1 MADEKVTIKIEVR
14 SDDGA
19 IDKTRRKLERLSGA
33 EGRHY
38 KKNSALASKGSSD
51 IKNYGKNTSDVLNNG
66 SRKWKKHFDSL
77 DKGMKAFGSGLLK
90 LVAMSA
96 KMAAIEIGAMGLAMV
111 AVHGAFLLGK
121 GLAKM
126 YQVAMQGAA
135 AGIAGLAIAAGT
147 AAAAM
152 RENQAAMFAF
162 SQTGHKELGNG
173 LNQTRAAMRMLTHD
187 ADMAA
192 VGVDNLNAA
201 YGEIVNK
208 SGKFNA
214 GSAKMLK
221 GLMDFAS
228 AGQDLKTGT
237 KAAAT
242 LVAELQNVKGTYDSI
257 KSAAKGL
264 GPQMTKALEAYEKA
278 GGAKKGKAGL
288 VEAITSGKLA
298 ELGGVVGQFDAVNS
312 TLINQA
318 KALFTNIKNEF
329 GDFGQQFLEPVK
341 YEFKQVG
348 AIIKATLQRLSGEFG
363 TFANSGFLE
372 NISVV
377 VEKIANG
384 TVNIIRKYLP
394 AAQGMFK
401 RFGDWW
407 DKFTSGWKRMVEY
420 LRPLQDGAR
429 VIEDMLKNVMIPIWD
444 ELKGKFGAFNRNLQ
458 KYRQDFENFGT
469 AVGNLVVKVMQYG
482 SEVQQIFF
490 ESLPFI
496 NKVIDGVTTLI
507 EHFTSF
513 LGGFKKVTGV
523 VEKFLGGKGFGNFML
538 LAGLITYGKKMKG
551 AAGGFVSGT
560 SMSGIR
566 EAANMKITAG
576 VVNINGKPVASYG
589 RPGVA
594 GHTTATTA
602 TGGTV
607 TRGMTPTSG
616 GGPYPGVTPGRP
628 GAPGFASGG
637 VPAAM
642 TSVAG
647 AANMASTALTTLAGV
662 ASGGS
667 RASAGGALRG
677 PNGGHLIRSGKYKGQ
692 EILQQRVGNQN
703 PRYIYG
709 GPGTGPVDQ
718 AQLRA
723 SGKEF
728 RSGVFVPKEY
738 RVDEKG
744 RKRFTAHGRIIN
756 RRERFFRGI
765 GEGQKLGATGY
776 VGDGAVKTRF
786 DRAFAR
792 ANNGL
797 GGRLGRGADW
807 MRDRQIARS
816 QYLGPDGTP
825 GPRPGKGPWKL
836 SSNKLNGPGTSI
848 FGKRADKFYNGS
860 FYNNWLSP
868 TSNIGQHGPIE
879 PRTGVG
885 RAISNIK
892 TGTRGIRASRLGTA
906 VLGNSKTGQKG
917 FNSGSMAGA
926 MGTAVGMQLLSSKMD
941 ESAQGSM
948 ALGSSIAMMNP
959 LAGMAVGFG
968 GAAMNARTG
977 KGGAVMGAAAGAAIG
992 TMIAPGIG
1000 TAVGTVVGAIA
1011 GGIKG
1016 VFNRVK
1022 KEKEDSRAVM
1032 EGAFKTLLRDNFKVA
1047 GVAIAN
1053 QQGVGES
1060 AIAKVMPQY
1069 LAQIG
1074 AIGDKARAT
1083 QSGGMSPIDFV
1094 KDMYANQRSYGIT
1107 MDEKQYGDMLK
1118 QPQSAIDYALKT
1130 EQNQGV
1136 VGTALT
1142 ADYKKRL
1149 TELQKITGMS
1159 EMEIENLARTLDVNL
1174 MDSTVSWTQTLKD
1187 LGQTMVKTGA
1197 EMRGMQTDV
1206 FVSGLTKFDDA
1217 IKTMEAPKILNEKA
1231 AAFRDL
1237 LDAGAAGDSD
1247 IASFFRDIAVDSQ
1260 ALAGGGLRGAL
1271 KLKEVYGVG
1280 GTAYAQ
1286 QADGAKGYLYG
1297 KEQQVL
1303 GSTGGQTM
1311 LNYTDDAILK
1321 TSKNLAGFVNNQ
1333 LLTGTGEGE
1342 NRYAVNADLFGGA
1355 LSRLDPNIAGKI
1367 EGALLSGDLFAGVDM
1382 TNIAQ
1387 VEERLKAYDPSLT
1400 AGAIGLQSIASD
1412 KDMASSLGEIANM
1425 PDDLKA
1431 VFDGFISEYKAFFTS
1446 EATTPEWFTKEA
1458 FKELIESM
1466 DTSSPRGKGI
1476 GDTTSSRLSQ
1486 TLGRHSMMDSAL
1498 VGKRT
1503 ITSAYRTAGLGSPSS
1518 DHIMGRAYDLTGQNL
1533 GGYSKMVHAN
1543 GGFAEFHGVNS
1554 NRHLHV
1560 VPGPGIGDT
1569 MVPKR
1574 MSSGSQG
1581 GATAN
1586 TTNSYVINVEGGTGA
1601 SAEAIATLTMR
1612 KIKLMQDNERQRS

>member
-19 IDKTRRKLERLSGA
+19 IDRTRRKLERLSGA

-38 KKNSALASKGSSD
+38 KKNTALASKGTSD
-51 IKNYGKNTSDVLNNG
+51 IKNYGKNTESVLNNG
-66 SRKWKKHFDSL
+66 SRKWKKHFDQL
-77 DKGMKAFGSGLLK
+77 DKSMKMMGGSLLK

-96 KMAAIEIGAMGLAMV
+96 KMAAVEIAGMGAAMLL
-111 AVHGAFLLGK
+111 VHGAFLVGK
-121 GLAKM
+121 GLAKV

-135 AGIAGLAIAAGT
+135 AGVAGLAIAAGT

-152 RENQAAMFAF
+152 RENQAAMYAF

-173 LNQTRAAMRMLTHD
+173 LNQTRLAMRMLTHD

-192 VGVDNLNAA
+192 VGVDNLVGA

-214 GSAKMLK
+214 SSAKMLK

-237 KAAAT
+237 KAAAG
-242 LVAELQNVKGTYDSI
+242 LVAELQNVKGTYSSI
-257 KSAAKGL
+257 KTAAQGL
-264 GPQMTKALEAYEKA
+264 GPQMKKALEEYEKA
-278 GGAKKGKAGL
+278 GGSKKGKAGL
-288 VEAITSGKLA
+288 VQAITSGELA
-298 ELGGVVGQFDAVNS
+298 RLGGVAGQFEAVNS

-318 KALFTNIKNEF
+318 KSLFTQLKNEF
-329 GDFGQQFLEPVK
+329 ADFGQQFLEPVK

-348 AIIKATLQRLSGEFG
+348 AILKRTLQRLSVEFASFG
-363 TFANSGFLE
+363 NSGFIDK
-372 NISVV
+372 ISVV
-377 VEKIANG
+377 VEKLANG
-384 TVNIIRKYLP
+384 TVNLIRKYLP
-394 AAQGMFK
+394 AAQGMFE
-401 RFGDWW
+401 RFGSWW
-407 DKFTSGWKRMVEY
+407 DKFTGGWKRMVEY
-420 LRPLQDGAR
+420 LRPLQEGAR
-429 VIEDMLKNVMIPIWD
+429 VIEQMLKNVMMPIWD
-444 ELKGKFGAFNRNLQ
+444 ELKGKFGTFNKELQ
-458 KYRQDFENFGT
+458 KYKEDFAQFGT
-469 AVGNLVVKVMQYG
+469 NVGNLIVKVMEYG
-482 SEVQQIFF
+482 NEVRTIFM

-496 NKVIDGVTTLI
+496 NKVIEGVTTLI

-566 EAANMKITAG
+566 EAANMNLTAG
-576 VVNINGKPVASYG
+576 VVNINGKPVAGYG
-589 RPGVA
+589 RPGLA
-594 GHTTATTA
+594 GHTTAKTT

-607 TRGMTPTSG
+607 TRGMAPTT

-647 AANMASTALTTLAGV
+647 AANMAATSLSTLAGV
-662 ASGGS
+662 ASGSS
-667 RASAGGALRG
+667 RASAGGAATRG
-677 PNGGHLIRSGKYKGQ
+677 PNGGYLIRSGKYKGQ
-692 EILQQRVGNQN
+692 ELLQQSVGGQN
-703 PRYIYG
+703 PRYVYG
-709 GPGTGPVDQ
+709 GRGTGPVDE
-718 AQLRA
+718 ARLRA
-723 SGKEF
+723 TGKEF
-728 RSGVFVPKEY
+728 RSGVFVPEEY

-744 RKRFTAHGRIIN
+744 RKRFTRHGRIMN
-756 RRERFFRGI
+756 RRERFWRGI
-765 GEGQKLGATGY
+765 GEGQKLGATGF
-776 VGDGAVKTRF
+776 VKDGAIKTRF
-786 DRAFAR
+786 DRMFAQ

-816 QYLGPDGTP
+816 DYLGPDGAP
-825 GPRPGKGPWKL
+825 GPSPRGIWKL
-836 SSNKLNGPGTSI
+836 SSNKLNGPGTSV
-848 FGKRADKFYNGS
+848 FGSRADKFYNGS
-860 FYNNWLSP
+860 FYNNWLAP
-868 TSNIGQHGPIE
+868 GSNIGKDGPIE
-879 PRTGVG
+879 PRTGFG

-892 TGTRGIRASRLGTA
+892 TGTRGIRDSRLGAA
-906 VLGNSKTGQKG
+906 VLGNKETGQKG
-917 FNSGSMAGA
+917 FAGSMTGT
-926 MGTAVGMQLLSSKMD
+926 MGTALGMQFLSSKMD

-948 ALGSSIAMMNP
+948 ALGSSLAMINP
-959 LAGMAVGFG
+959 FVGAAVGFG

-1022 KEKEDSRAVM
+1022 KEKEDSAGVM
-1032 EGAFKTLLRDNFKVA
+1032 KDAFTSLLRNQFKVA
-1047 GVAIAN
+1047 GVAISN
-1053 QQGVGES
+1053 QQGVGKS
-1060 AIAKVMPQY
+1060 AIAQVMPQY
-1069 LAQIG
+1069 LSQIG
-1074 AIGDKARAT
+1074 NIANKARAT
-1083 QSGGMSPIDFV
+1083 QSGNMSPTEFV
-1094 KDMYANQRSYGIT
+1094 QDMYNNQSSYGISVN
-1107 MDEKQYGDMLK
+1107 EEQYSKMLK
-1118 QPQSAIDYALKT
+1118 RPQSAIDYVIKT
-1130 EQNQGV
+1130 EQNQNI
-1136 VGTALT
+1136 VGQALEG
-1142 ADYKKRL
+1142 DYQKKL
-1149 TELQKITGMS
+1149 TELQKIMGMS
-1159 EMEIENLARTLDVNL
+1159 EMEIENLARTMDFNL
-1174 MDSTVSWTQTLKD
+1174 MDPTVSFTETLKT
-1187 LGQTMVKTGA
+1187 LGATMVKTSA

-1206 FVSGLTKFDDA
+1206 FVNGLSKFDEA

-1237 LDAGAAGDSD
+1237 LDAGSAGDSD
-1247 IASFFRDIAVDSQ
+1247 IAQFFRDIAVDSQ

-1280 GTAYAQ
+1280 GTAYGQ
-1286 QADGAKGYLYG
+1286 QANGAKGYLYG
-1297 KEQQVL
+1297 KEEQVL

-1311 LNYTDDAILK
+1311 LSYTNDAILQ

-1355 LSRLDPNIAGKI
+1355 LSRLDPNKAGAI
-1367 EGALLSGDLFAGVDM
+1367 EAALLSGDLFAGVDM
-1382 TNIAQ
+1382 TNIGAI
-1387 VEERLKAYDPSLT
+1387 EERLQGYDSSLT
-1400 AGAIGLQSIASD
+1400 AGAIGLQTIASD

-1425 PDDLKA
+1425 PDDLKS

-1446 EATTPEWFTKEA
+1446 EATTPEWFTKAA
-1458 FKELIESM
+1458 FDEMLGK

-1560 VPGPGIGDT
+1560 VPGPGVGDT

-1574 MSSGSQG
+1574 LSGPTQSG
-1581 GATAN
+1581 VSAN
-1586 TTNSYVINVEGGTGA
+1586 TNNNYTINVEAGPNAT
-1601 SAEAIATLTMR
+1601 AEQIATLTMK
-1612 KIKLMQDNERQRS
+1612 KIKLMQDNQRQRS

>member
-14 SDDGA
+14 SDDAA

-38 KKNSALASKGSSD
+38 KKNSALASKGVSD
-51 IKNYGKNTSDVLNNG
+51 IKNYGKSQSDVLNNG
-66 SRKWKKHFDSL
+66 SRKWKKHFDQL
-77 DKGMKAFGSGLLK
+77 DKSMKMFGGGLLK

-96 KMAAIEIGAMGLAMV
+96 KMAAIEIAGMGAAMLV
-111 AVHGAFLLGK
+111 VHGAFLVGK
-121 GLAKM
+121 GLAKT

-135 AGIAGLAIAAGT
+135 AGVAALAIAAGT

-152 RENQAAMFAF
+152 RENQAAMYAF

-173 LNQTRAAMRMLTHD
+173 LNQTRVAMRMLTHD

-192 VGVDNLNAA
+192 VGVDNLVGA
-201 YGEIVNK
+201 YGQIVNK

-214 GSAKMLK
+214 SSAKMFK

-237 KAAAT
+237 QAAAG
-242 LVAELQNVKGTYDSI
+242 LVAELQNVKGSYASI
-257 KSAAKGL
+257 KTAAQAL
-264 GPQMTKALEAYEKA
+264 GPQMKKALEEYEKA
-278 GGAKKGKAGL
+278 GGSKKGKAGL
-288 VEAITSGKLA
+288 VEAITSGELA
-298 ELGGVVGQFDAVNS
+298 RLGGVAGQFEAVNS

-318 KALFTNIKNEF
+318 KSLFTQLKNEF
-329 GDFGQQFLEPVK
+329 ADFGQQFLEPVK

-348 AIIKATLQRLSGEFG
+348 AIIKATLQRLSVEFG
-363 TFANSGFLE
+363 TFANSGFLDK
-372 NISVV
+372 ISVV
-377 VEKIANG
+377 VEKLANG
-384 TVNIIRKYLP
+384 TVKLIRKYLP
-394 AAQGMFK
+394 AAQGMFE
-401 RFGDWW
+401 RFGNWW
-407 DKFTSGWKRMVEY
+407 DRFTGGWKDMVDR
-420 LRPLQDGAR
+420 LRPLQEGAR
-429 VIEDMLKNVMIPIWD
+429 VIESMLKNVMIPIW
-444 ELKGKFGAFNRNLQ
+444 EQLKSKFGNFNKELQ
-458 KYRQDFENFGT
+458 KYRQDFEQFGT
-469 AVGNLVVKVMQYG
+469 SVGNLVVKVMEYG
-482 SEVQQIFF
+482 NEVRLIFL

-513 LGGFKKVTGV
+513 LGGFKKITGV

-538 LAGLITYGKKMKG
+538 LAGLVTYGKKMKG

-566 EAANMKITAG
+566 EAANMNLTAG
-576 VVNINGKPVASYG
+576 VVNINGKPVATYG

-594 GHTTATTA
+594 GHTTATTG

-607 TRGMTPTSG
+607 TRGMIPTHG
-616 GGPYPGVTPGRP
+616 GGPYPGVTPGRGAP
-628 GAPGFASGG
+628 GAAPGFASGG

-647 AANMASTALTTLAGV
+647 AAGMASTALTTLAGV
-662 ASGGS
+662 ASGSS
-667 RASAGGALRG
+667 RASAGGAATRG
-677 PNGGHLIRSGKYKGQ
+677 ANGGYLIRSGKYKGQ
-692 EILQQRVGNQN
+692 ELLQQNVGGQN

-709 GPGTGPVDQ
+709 GRGTGPVDQ

-728 RSGVFVPKEY
+728 RSGVYVPAEY
-738 RVDEKG
+738 RTDEKG

-756 RRERFFRGI
+756 RRERFYRGI
-765 GEGQKLGATGY
+765 GEGQTLGATGY
-776 VGDGAVKTRF
+776 VGDRPMKSSF
-786 DRAFAR
+786 DRMFAR

-797 GGRLGRGADW
+797 GGALGRGADR

-816 QYLGPDGTP
+816 GYLGPDGTP
-825 GPRPGKGPWKL
+825 TPGRAPWKL
-836 SSNKLNGPGTSI
+836 SSNKLNGPGTSV
-848 FGKRADKFYNGS
+848 FGSRADKFYNGS

-868 TSNIGQHGPIE
+868 TSNIGANGPIE
-879 PRTGVG
+879 PRTGFG

-892 TGTRGIRASRLGTA
+892 TGTRGVRASRLGSS

-917 FNSGSMAGA
+917 FAGSMGGT
-926 MGTAVGMQLLSSKMD
+926 MGTALGMQFLSSKMD

-948 ALGSSIAMMNP
+948 ALGSSIAMINP
-959 LAGMAVGFG
+959 FAGAAVGFG

-1022 KEKEDSRAVM
+1022 KEKEDSAGVM
-1032 EGAFKTLLRDNFKVA
+1032 KAAFTSLLQNQFRVA
-1047 GVAIAN
+1047 GVAISN
-1053 QQGVGES
+1053 QQGVGKS
-1060 AIAKVMPQY
+1060 AIAQVMPQY

-1074 AIGDKARAT
+1074 AIGNKARAT
-1083 QSGGMSPIDFV
+1083 QAGNMNPTDFV
-1094 KDMYANQRSYGIT
+1094 KDMYNNQGSYGISV
-1107 MDEKQYGDMLK
+1107 DQEQYSKMLK
-1118 QPQSAIDYALKT
+1118 QPQSAVDYALRT
-1130 EQNQGV
+1130 EQNQNI
-1136 VGTALT
+1136 VGQALT
-1142 ADYKKRL
+1142 GDYQKKL
-1149 TELQKITGMS
+1149 TELQKIMGMS
-1159 EMEIENLARTLDVNL
+1159 EMEIENLARTMDFNL
-1174 MDSTVSWTQTLKD
+1174 MDPTVSFTETLKT
-1187 LGQTMVKTGA
+1187 LGATMVKTGA

-1206 FVSGLTKFDDA
+1206 FVNGLSKFDEV

-1237 LDAGAAGDSD
+1237 LDVGGAGDSD
-1247 IASFFRDIAVDSQ
+1247 IAAFFRDIAVDSQ

-1271 KLKEVYGVG
+1271 KLQEVYGMG
-1280 GTAYAQ
+1280 GTAYGQ
-1286 QADGAKGYLYG
+1286 QEGGAKGYLYG
-1297 KEQQVL
+1297 KEDQVL

-1311 LNYTDDAILK
+1311 LAYTQDAILQ

-1342 NRYAVNADLFGGA
+1342 NRYAVNADMFGGA

-1382 TNIAQ
+1382 TKIAE
-1387 VEERLKAYDPSLT
+1387 VEARLKAYDESLT
-1400 AGAIGLQSIASD
+1400 AGAIGLQQIASD

-1446 EATTPEWFTKEA
+1446 EATTPEWFTKAA
-1458 FKELIESM
+1458 FDELING
-1466 DTSSPRGKGI
+1466 DTSSSRGKGI

-1503 ITSAYRTAGLGSPSS
+1503 ITSAYRTNGLGSPSS
-1518 DHIMGRAYDLTGQNL
+1518 DHVMGRAYDLTGQNL

-1560 VPGPGIGDT
+1560 VPGPGVGDT

-1574 MSSGSQG
+1574 MSSRSQG
-1581 GATAN
+1581 GTSAN
-1586 TTNSYVINVEGGTGA
+1586 TNNNYTINVEAGPNAT
-1601 SAEAIATLTMR
+1601 AEQIATLTMR
-1612 KIKLMQDNERQRS
+1612 KIKLMQDNQRQRS